1 VIADRYVFTAA
12 LSGALAIVVAVI
24 AWETDFGQRLWGE
37 PAAATSNPA
46 PTDPPKLLPAFKLSG
61 LETGFKETLER
72 PLFVPTRRPA
82 PAGAG
87 TQTAMKKGQFRLA
100 GTTVSEQVSV
110 AYLYEIAT
118 NKTHRI
124 NKGAEIG
131 GMTVESVASNRV
143 TLKQGEEMEELVL
156 RTSNSPRPPP
166 PPAQVA
172 GAPQPG
178 AAPNPAAGQ
187 PGQPGQ
193 PAVAVAPQPVAPPG
207 MPGSN
212 FGPAGQPPVPPS
224 MTAAG
229 AGAGAPGAPSAYPPN
244 QNPNNPAAAQ
254 PTADPNQPQLRRRRF
269 QNLPQ

>member
-1 VIADRYVFTAA
+1 MIADRHVLTTI
-12 LSGALAIVVAVI
+12 LTGALVAVTAVI

-37 PAAATSNPA
+37 STGQGVSAAASEA
-46 PTDPPKLLPAFKLSG
+46 PKLLPAFKLG
-61 LETGFKETLER
+61 ALETGYKETLER

-124 NKGAEIG
+124 NKGSEIS
-131 GMTVESVASNRV
+131 GMMLESVASNRV
-143 TLKQGEEMEELVL
+143 TLKQGEEIEELVL
-156 RTSNSPRPPP
+156 RTSTSPRPPP
-166 PPAQVA
+166 PPAQTA
-172 GAPQPG
+172 GAAPPG
-178 AAPNPAAGQ
+178 AAPNPPGSPPSGTATAQAPAG
-187 PGQPGQ
+187 
-193 PAVAVAPQPVAPPG
+193 VALPG
-207 MPGSN
+207 MPGGN
-212 FGPAGQPPVPPS
+212 FGPPGQAGAPPA
-224 MTAAG
+224 MAAAG
-229 AGAGAPGAPSAYPPN
+229 AAQNPAMMATPPN
-244 QNPNNPAAAQ
+244 QSVNNPTAAQ

>member
-1 VIADRYVFTAA
+1 MIADRYVLTAV
-12 LSGALAIVVAVI
+12 LSGALAIVGGVI
-24 AWETDFGQRLWGE
+24 AWETDFDQRLWGE
-37 PAAATSNPA
+37 PPTTTANATPA
-46 PTDPPKLLPAFKLSG
+46 EPPKLLPAFKLG
-61 LETGFKETLER
+61 ALETGFKETLER

-82 PAGAG
+82 PAGGG

-131 GMTVESVASNRV
+131 GITVESVASNRV
-143 TLKQGEEMEELVL
+143 TLKQGDEIEELVL
-156 RTSNSPRPPP
+156 RTSTSPRPPAP
-166 PPAQVA
+166 TQVA

-178 AAPNPAAGQ
+178 AAPNSAA
-187 PGQPGQ
+187 GQPGQ
-193 PAVAVAPQPVAPPG
+193 PAVAAAPVPAALPG
-207 MPGSN
+207 MPGAN
-212 FGPAGQPPVPPS
+212 FGPPGQPSAQPPVAAAAAVGTPTSVPP
-224 MTAAG
+224 G
-229 AGAGAPGAPSAYPPN
+229 V
-244 QNPNNPAAAQ
+244 NPNNPSAAQ

>member
-1 VIADRYVFTAA
+1 MIADRYVLTAV
-12 LSGALAIVVAVI
+12 LSGALAIVVGVI

-37 PAAATSNPA
+37 PAMSTSNA
-46 PTDPPKLLPAFKLSG
+46 AAAAPPKLLPAFKLG
-61 LETGFKETLER
+61 ALETGFKETLER

-82 PAGAG
+82 PAGAA

-100 GTTVSEQVSV
+100 GTTVSDQVSV
-110 AYLYEIAT
+110 AFLYEIAT
-118 NKTHRI
+118 NKTHRV
-124 NKGAEIG
+124 NKGAEISG
-131 GMTVESVASNRV
+131 IMVDSVAGNRV
-143 TLKQGEEMEELVL
+143 TLKQGDEIEELVL
-156 RTSNSPRPPP
+156 RTATSPRPPP
-166 PPAQVA
+166 PAQTA

-178 AAPNPAAGQ
+178 AAPNPAAG
-187 PGQPGQ
+187 PPGQ
-193 PAVAVAPQPVAPPG
+193 PAVAAAPQPVAPPG

-224 MTAAG
+224 MTAGG
-229 AGAGAPGAPSAYPPN
+229 ATAAPPGVPAAYPPN